1 MDIQRLVEWHKE
13 GKTDVEIASIMNVSR
28 QLIQVN
34 RKKLGLKSNFSY
46 TSFRKM
52 NYEEVEKLVKENKT
66 DREIAELF
74 NVKPISIYFFR
85 KRNNIERDNL
95 LINKAIKPTNRQLS
109 IIVGSLLG
117 DASLT
122 KTNINPFFS
131 CEHGI
136 KQLEYCK
143 WKAEELESLGAKFSI
158 YKRKTID
165 ERTGLYYESAICRL
179 PANPEFLPIYNNL
192 YIDGRKTITSEYLK
206 DFNELSLAV
215 MFMDDGSRNGSSIN
229 IATNCFTE
237 EELILLLEFFKE
249 RFNLTFH
256 INSNHSIYLLKRDFE
271 HFKELVLPYMR
282 QELLYKM
289 SLNHVNLGKSG
300 DR

>member
-117 DASLT
+117 DATKT

-131 CEHGI
+131 
-136 KQLEYCK
+136 
-143 WKAEELESLGAKFSI
+143 FPF
-158 YKRKTID
+158 TI
-165 ERTGLYYESAICRL
+165 
-179 PANPEFLPIYNNL
+179 F
-192 YIDGRKTITSEYLK
+192 
-206 DFNELSLAV
+206 
-215 MFMDDGSRNGSSIN
+215 
-229 IATNCFTE
+229 
-237 EELILLLEFFKE
+237 
-249 RFNLTFH
+249 
-256 INSNHSIYLLKRDFE
+256 
-271 HFKELVLPYMR
+271 
-282 QELLYKM
+282 
-289 SLNHVNLGKSG
+289 
-300 DR
+300 